1 MTYPEF
7 QRFIG
12 DLVDYY
18 SRGVLP
24 KNNAVRMW
32 YETVKHIPARDL
44 KPIFRQLTQANWP
57 ANVPAEI
64 NRAWSGSA
72 KSGDNDQQPAGCP
85 ECENGILFMKRKTD
99 FGYYG
104 KFLFRCGRCRTSN
117 LAGIPEATAKEL
129 VADGWLYDVP
139 NEFEPDERDG
149 LWRGEDAEDHA

>member
-1 MTYPEF
+1 
-7 QRFIG
+7 
-12 DLVDYY
+12 
-18 SRGVLP
+18 
-24 KNNAVRMW
+24 
-32 YETVKHIPARDL
+32 
-44 KPIFRQLTQANWP
+44 
-57 ANVPAEI
+57 
-64 NRAWSGSA
+64 
-72 KSGDNDQQPAGCP
+72 
-85 ECENGILFMKRKTD
+85 MKRKTD